1 MGLEEVQ
8 IRNLEHRA
16 NRAGWLRAAVL
27 GSNDGLV
34 STASLM
40 IAIAAANKSDFIIT
54 AGLAGIAA
62 GAMSMAVGEYVSV
75 KSQLDVEKTV
85 DHYLPNCYNTRMFSK
100 KESQVSTATY
110 QALTEQ
116 QKREVR
122 MYGVTEAGMRESVES
137 SITFRFSGP
146 AMMAASL
153 MSDAQEMI
161 NTEYG
166 EVDSMRAED
175 ARQCLNRAKWILFEY
190 VMKDGE

>member
-1 MGLEEVQ
+1 
-8 IRNLEHRA
+8 
-16 NRAGWLRAAVL
+16 
-27 GSNDGLV
+27 
-34 STASLM
+34 
-40 IAIAAANKSDFIIT
+40 
-54 AGLAGIAA
+54 
-62 GAMSMAVGEYVSV
+62 MA
-75 KSQLDVEKTV
+75 
-85 DHYLPNCYNTRMFSK
+85 
-100 KESQVSTATY
+100 TATY

-116 QKREVR
+116 EKRQVR

-166 EVDSMRAED
+166 DIDFNRAED